1 MMSSLRLIQVLVLHS
16 VGLAASAF
24 SPIAVGFSHNQIPQE
39 QREQQESRL
48 FAHIPAGFKI
58 KTTKSR
64 VDAWWQPDFPNPADF
79 RFNYHNLLTQT
90 LAGQGIAAIQVPKTV
105 AIVGG
110 GAAGMTAARELHKC
124 GFSVT
129 IYEASDRI
137 GGRLYTRGNPDGDTK
152 ASMELGAMRMPFFGD
167 ICPNED
173 GYAEGV
179 RNSILEYYL
188 LTEPREIYGNNA
200 GAWLTR
206 FPNPGQTEDAIVAG
220 TGIYVNRGLGTKPDT
235 EPFSNPQ
242 LIMWRDEES
251 PENPDLETIQKCV
264 TNFTDSWERAI
275 SPVYAGDDAESGSGK
290 WEKAWN
296 KIATFYDNMTF
307 HDLAL
312 AEKIDLTNIDITS
325 DDFHGDLGGIGMNSA
340 QCKLLYTIGI
350 GDGSWGAFYSISALW
365 FLRCTIFGFNHE
377 LQTVEGYTRAET
389 LFPFYK
395 AEGIVDDASNP
406 LCGPLYEGIQ
416 GLVEYL
422 FYVPPSPDVPS
433 LYLSEK
439 AKLYTKTSVNEIKR
453 TDAGVEVT
461 DSIGNTKGYDFA
473 IVTTT
478 NPVAQISIK
487 FTNFDETQLP
497 QIKRTAAK
505 TQHFISSCKLFF
517 PLRTKYWKHEGNK
530 IPQVLVTDTY
540 VQDVYAL
547 EWNTKPDD
555 DAGVILASYT
565 WEDDAQK
572 FLPFQADELSKLV
585 LSKLS
590 DITTLTTGQDITNY
604 IDESKPV
611 MFQWITQ
618 PTYIGCSKLYR
629 AYSLTDDRRD
639 LAYNQNHG
647 KASHLYFCGEN
658 YGVEGGWTEP
668 ALRSALDAVIQINK
682 NIEST
687 FLNDVDSKYP
697 KWPSTW
703 V

>member
-24 SPIAVGFSHNQIPQE
+24 SPIAVGFSHYQIPQQ

-90 LAGQGIAAIQVPKTV
+90 LAGQGIAAIHVPKTV

-137 GGRLYTRGNPDGDTK
+137 GGRLFTRGNPDGDTK

-242 LIMWRDEES
+242 LIMWPDEES
-251 PENPDLETIQKCV
+251 PENLDLETIQKCV

-340 QCKLLYTIGI
+340 QSKLLYTIGI

-439 AKLYTKTSVNEIKR
+439 AKLYTNTSVNEIKR

-461 DSIGNTKGYDFA
+461 DSN
-473 IVTTT
+473 
-478 NPVAQISIK
+478 
-487 FTNFDETQLP
+487 
-497 QIKRTAAK
+497 R
-505 TQHFISSCKLFF
+505 
-517 PLRTKYWKHEGNK
+517 
-530 IPQVLVTDTY
+530 
-540 VQDVYAL
+540 
-547 EWNTKPDD
+547 
-555 DAGVILASYT
+555 
-565 WEDDAQK
+565 
-572 FLPFQADELSKLV
+572 
-585 LSKLS
+585 
-590 DITTLTTGQDITNY
+590 
-604 IDESKPV
+604 
-611 MFQWITQ
+611 
-618 PTYIGCSKLYR
+618 
-629 AYSLTDDRRD
+629 SLT
-639 LAYNQNHG
+639 
-647 KASHLYFCGEN
+647 
-658 YGVEGGWTEP
+658 YGTLLGVLW
-668 ALRSALDAVIQINK
+668 
-682 NIEST
+682 
-687 FLNDVDSKYP
+687 
-697 KWPSTW
+697 
-703 V
+703 